1 MDCPWR
7 FPDAEPS
14 FAAWLRISENRWK
27 SHASGET
34 ERHPLHNSRER
45 VIQVV
50 GGCGG
55 YASGGRQRKE
65 SGQVK
70 GEQSLNFGMSATVI
84 WHVQRNTRVWCV
96 KFPLVANSRIV
107 IGHSDGR
114 IGRRGGAVWRG

>member
-7 FPDAEPS
+7 FPDAELS
-14 FAAWLRISENRWK
+14 FAARPRTSEK
-27 SHASGET
+27 PLGSHASGET

-55 YASGGRQRKE
+55 DASGGRQRKE

-70 GEQSLNFGMSATVI
+70 EEQSLDFGMSATVI
-84 WHVQRNTRVWCV
+84 
-96 KFPLVANSRIV
+96 
-107 IGHSDGR
+107 
-114 IGRRGGAVWRG
+114 

>member
-1 MDCPWR
+1 MEIPR
-7 FPDAEPS
+7 RRTLVRGTAQYQ
-14 FAAWLRISENRWK
+14 RNRWK

-55 YASGGRQRKE
+55 DASGGRQRKE

-70 GEQSLNFGMSATVI
+70 EEQSLDFGMSATVI
-84 WHVQRNTRVWCV
+84 
-96 KFPLVANSRIV
+96 
-107 IGHSDGR
+107 
-114 IGRRGGAVWRG
+114 

>member
-1 MDCPWR
+1 MEIPR
-7 FPDAEPS
+7 RRTLVRV
-14 FAAWLRISENRWK
+14 AAQYQRNRWK

-55 YASGGRQRKE
+55 DASGGRQRKE

-70 GEQSLNFGMSATVI
+70 EEQSLDFGMSATVI
-84 WHVQRNTRVWCV
+84 
-96 KFPLVANSRIV
+96 
-107 IGHSDGR
+107 
-114 IGRRGGAVWRG
+114 